1 MTNLHEN
8 YGDDNPHPDR
18 VGFKNFTWTN
28 DSIREWEQTWHAL
41 WRIGIKWE
49 WQNSDR
55 YAQKRGD
62 NYHLFAVHNDAAKL
76 DMVVPLP
83 AISAILE
90 IHEYLLDLPT
100 DDHHVDDATNLLR
113 KWMKNYV

>member
-1 MTNLHEN
+1 MKIMATTTPTLIVWALRTLRGLTTPLEN
-8 YGDDNPHPDR
+8 
-18 VGFKNFTWTN
+18 
-28 DSIREWEQTWHAL
+28 EQAWHAL

-62 NYHLFAVHNDAAKL
+62 IYHLFAVHNDAAKL